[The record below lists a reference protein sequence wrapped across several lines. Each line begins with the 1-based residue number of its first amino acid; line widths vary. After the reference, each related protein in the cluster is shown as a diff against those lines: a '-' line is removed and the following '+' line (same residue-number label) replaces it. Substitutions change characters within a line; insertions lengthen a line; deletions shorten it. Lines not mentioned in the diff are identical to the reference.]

1 MSAAGDCP
9 RLLDYKLQ
17 HGRKE
22 AGLSSAMRL
31 LTGEPIHQFYREIL
45 AQAFG
50 DDYQMSEAEVTL
62 EIELGP
68 PIVGH
73 CDGFINSLGYV
84 VEVKTVG
91 ESTFTM
97 VKNLGGPL
105 PAHLA
110 QANLYAFAI
119 QGSKAVLF
127 IYHNRNSGEYL
138 TYVVP
143 KNTDLFSQTMLK
155 FKQARERQ
163 AAGVMHPRPYN
174 DPTESPC
181 FFCDNKQDCY
191 KNFDSEI
198 VSGENAKA
206 NESQNGMV
214 LSYLSFRDE
223 RLKFEKLEKAK
234 KEEIISMMIGGKI
247 TVLQSEYA
255 RLAVKPGKTGK
266 PLLDLKENK

>member
-22 AGLSSAMRL
+22 ADLLSAMRL

-45 AQAFG
+45 AESFG
-50 DDYQMSEAEVTL
+50 DDYQMAEAEVTL
-62 EIELGP
+62 DIELGP

-119 QGSKAVLF
+119 QGSKAILF

-143 KNTDLFSQTMLK
+143 KNADLFSQTMLK

-163 AAGVMHPRPYN
+163 AQGVMIPRPYN

-191 KNFDSEI
+191 KNFDQEI
-198 VSGENAKA
+198 VSGTTVRA
-206 NESQNGMV
+206 NEQMEKMAEDFMIARQLK
-214 LSYLSFRDE
+214 LSS
-223 RLKFEKLEKAK
+223 EKLADAAK
-234 KEEIISMMIGGKI
+234 DRMIDSLIREKI
-247 TVLQSEYA
+247 TVLCCESA
-255 RLAVKPGKTGK
+255 TFTIKPGKTGK
-266 PLLDLKENK
+266 PLMTVKEVK